1 MKRINLLAAAG
12 FAAAA
17 LIGVSAGA
25 SAQDYRDYDSDYRY
39 GDSDYSYGQT
49 WDVNRDGRIDW
60 RDRRILERRRDRE
73 RREYRYDRRYGERTN
88 CWNEWHDGY
97 RTRVCR

>member
-25 SAQDYRDYDSDYRY
+25 SAQDYNDYDDTYLSSYNDNRY
-39 GDSDYSYGQT
+39 DHV

-73 RREYRYDRRYGERTN
+73 RREYRYDRRYGERN
-88 CWNEWHDGY
+88 DCWNEWHDGY
-97 RTRVCR
+97 RRRVCR

>member
-25 SAQDYRDYDSDYRY
+25 SAQDYRDYDGDYR
-39 GDSDYSYGQT
+39 YGQT
-49 WDVNRDGRIDW
+49 WDANHDGRIDW
-60 RDRRILERRRDRE
+60 RDRRIVERRRDRE
-73 RREYRYDRRYGERTN
+73 RREYRSDRRYGARSD

>member
-25 SAQDYRDYDSDYRY
+25 SAQDYRDYDNDYRDSGYRY
-39 GDSDYSYGQT
+39 GRL
-49 WDVNRDGRIDW
+49 WDVNHDGRINW
-60 RDRRILERRRDRE
+60 RDRRILERRDRE
-73 RREYRYDRRYGERTN
+73 RREYRYDRRYGERDD

-97 RTRVCR
+97 RARVCR